1 VHASW
6 TPPISR
12 PSSCIASSLSPPRLS
27 LIAAG
32 CDRFRRIL
40 TEFPQVTTP
49 TFAQPTVAHGVQ
61 HFIPTQCTPVHARAR
76 RLPPDKLRIAKEEF
90 RKMELLGVIRRSAS
104 PWSSPLHMVPKSN
117 GSWRPCGDFR
127 RLNAHTVP
135 DRYPIPHIQDFA
147 ARLHGATI
155 FSKVDLV
162 RGYHQV
168 PVAEC
173 DIPKTAVI
181 TPFGLFEFLRMPF
194 GLKNAAQAFQR
205 LMDTVCSDLPF
216 TFVYLDD
223 ILVASV
229 TTEQHEGHLRELFRR
244 LAAHGLVVNVDKCEF
259 GREEIDF
266 LGHRIS
272 ASGASPLPQK
282 VDAIRKFPQ
291 PTTVKGLQEFL
302 GMVNFYHRFLP
313 GIASTLRPLYDL
325 LRHDAP
331 LQWPPAAVAAC
342 SCGRIRQRQRSRRQL
357 RAAGASAARGTDGA
371 DSRRIQRCCRR
382 CP

>member
-1 VHASW
+1 
-6 TPPISR
+6 
-12 PSSCIASSLSPPRLS
+12 
-27 LIAAG
+27 
-32 CDRFRRIL
+32 
-40 TEFPQVTTP
+40 
-49 TFAQPTVAHGVQ
+49 
-61 HFIPTQCTPVHARAR
+61 
-76 RLPPDKLRIAKEEF
+76 
-90 RKMELLGVIRRSAS
+90 MELLGVIRRSAS
-104 PWSSPLHMVPKSN
+104 PWSSSLHMVPKSN

-162 RGYHQV
+162 RGCHQV

-272 ASGASPLPQK
+272 ASGASPLLQK
-282 VDAIRKFPQ
+282 VDAIRKLPQ
-291 PTTVKGLQEFL
+291 PTTIKGLQEFL
-302 GMVNFYHRFLP
+302 GMGELLP
-313 GIASTLRPLYDL
+313 SFPAGDRLDSAAAVRPPSARRSD
-325 LRHDAP
+325 
-331 LQWPPAAVAAC
+331 AVAAC